1 MDEAEQITNDY
12 NELFKGGRTITEEVV
27 NPSVYN
33 MTVYVLV
40 AIYRSGE
47 RLVNVYL
54 DHKQAKIDKV
64 MIKRKENKQLID
76 ISIYTRK
83 CIPPLLSHWI

>member
-1 MDEAEQITNDY
+1 MDEAEQIANDY
-12 NELFKGGRTITEEVV
+12 NELFKGGGIVTEEVV

-33 MTVYVLV
+33 MKVYVLV

-54 DHKQAKIDKV
+54 DHKHAKIDKV

-83 CIPPLLSHWI
+83 CIPPTFSNLI